1 MKLSDKERLVLAAA
15 ELRAEAP
22 VELLRKET
30 GLREHTIRY
39 AMRRLQQ
46 REVALPVPLVNLQIL
61 GHTIFNVFFSVG
73 ALKRA
78 TRQALLKT
86 LREAPE
92 VVWVGEFGGEFQYG
106 IAVVGDHIGTALE
119 FLAILAKKFPNLFFD
134 KSVAIQSS
142 VTVYYRKYLSTKKFS
157 VSPLTCRYTR
167 GVVEIDDLDR
177 RVLTSLASYGA
188 ESHRQIALRLKMP
201 LSTFELRV
209 KRLKEKGVIV
219 GQILA
224 VNCAMYDMQAYK
236 LLIYAK
242 GMNVDLAKGLAR
254 FCETHRNVVY
264 FIECIGTWDFEIGVE
279 VGNPQEVTEI
289 AQELYEEFGALINTI
304 KLLNKFSDIKVRW
317 YF

>member
-78 TRQALLKT
+78 TRHALLKT
-86 LREAPE
+86 LTEAPE

-106 IAVVGDHIGTALE
+106 IAVVGTHIGTALE

-157 VSPLTCRYTR
+157 VHPLTCRYTPR
-167 GVVEIDDLDR
+167 IVEIDDLDR
-177 RVLTSLASYGA
+177 KVLTGIASYGA

-209 KRLKEKGVIV
+209 RKLKDKGVIV

-224 VNCAMYDMQAYK
+224 VNCALFGMQAYK

-242 GMNVDLAKGLAR
+242 GMNIELAKALGR
-254 FCETHRNVVY
+254 FSELHRNVVY

-279 VGNPQEVTEI
+279 VANPQEVTEI
-289 AQELYEEFGALINTI
+289 VQELYEEFGALINTI
-304 KLLNKFSDIKVRW
+304 KLLNKFSDTKVRW